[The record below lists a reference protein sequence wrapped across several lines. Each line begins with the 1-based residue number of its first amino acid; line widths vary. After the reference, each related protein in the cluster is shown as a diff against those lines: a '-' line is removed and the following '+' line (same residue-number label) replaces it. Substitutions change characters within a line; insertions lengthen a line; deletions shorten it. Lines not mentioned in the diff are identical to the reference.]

1 MSEGIDSLITTERIG
16 WCMTDELTT
25 CAAAFFRSIGKD
37 VTTAEEFVMTASLE
51 MKWMSPSDSKLL
63 LSALVSGG
71 VLVRKGDFVRPS
83 ADLGAVDVPLA
94 YRPSQEIMDTIHRK
108 PEQKNPGHADRG
120 TADAQPDPFHILM
133 DRAVEAGMERRDF
146 IQSCNKIQKRLN
158 IDIGAA
164 ALIVLRDNGTDIAPY
179 ADMVYDS
186 VRSA

>member
-1 MSEGIDSLITTERIG
+1 MSARIDSLITTERIQL
-16 WCMTDELTT
+16 CMTDELTT

-63 LSALVSGG
+63 LSTLVSEGI
-71 VLVRKGDFVRPS
+71 LVRKDDYVRPS

-94 YRPSQEIMDTIHRK
+94 YRPSQDVMDAIHRK
-108 PEQKNPGHADRG
+108 PEQKGAGAANKDP
-120 TADAQPDPFHILM
+120 TDAQPDPFHVLM
-133 DRAVEAGMERRDF
+133 DRAVESGMERRDF

>member
-1 MSEGIDSLITTERIG
+1 
-16 WCMTDELTT
+16 MTDELTT

-63 LSALVSGG
+63 LSTLISEGI
-71 VLVRKGDFVRPS
+71 LVRKGDFVRP
-83 ADLGAVDVPLA
+83 AGDLGAVDVPLA
-94 YRPSQEIMDTIHRK
+94 YRPSQEVMDAIHKK
-108 PEQKNPGHADRG
+108 PEQKAVEKKTD
-120 TADAQPDPFHILM
+120 TQPDPFHVLM
-133 DRAVEAGMERRDF
+133 DKAVGSGMERRDF

-179 ADMVYDS
+179 VDMVYDS